1 MKVSNSQTNMST
13 WPTTVSTGPI
23 AVSVWPKIIK
33 PATDNHSFNNEQD
46 YPFTPSL
53 SKGYED

>member
-1 MKVSNSQTNMST
+1 MINKAHTNNTLMTKGTTISIMSV
-13 WPTTVSTGPI
+13 WPTT
-23 AVSVWPKIIK
+23 IK
-33 PATDNHSFNNEQD
+33 PSTDNHSFNNEQD